1 MTERNW
7 EISVYEEGDK
17 ADVLA
22 LIRAE
27 YGDVDLAQEAY
38 FDWLRSARPLAE
50 PQWLVR
56 EKATGRV
63 ITSGTAVAVRASWRG
78 KEVSAL
84 LGFNIVVAPEY
95 RRQGI
100 HTALI
105 KQTGKDVER
114 AGYCFTLIFPN
125 PKSMPQLVRASTYHL
140 VSEVPLLIRPLDI
153 QPLTKVSISNRPI
166 QWIINL
172 GWEVAGRTLWRA
184 WRPARGHS
192 SRDASAL
199 RVSEDTVLD
208 ESYDHFWDQIK
219 SKYDLSLVR
228 DRAFLQW
235 RFHDIPTREY
245 HVLSARQQ
253 GTDSN
258 RTILGYIVLRQAN
271 VRGTPTGLI
280 ADFMVVPGKRGNQA
294 GLSLLHAALQRFK
307 EASVPLAGGLMLPH
321 TQEYAIMRRAGFL
334 RAPRR
339 FAPQPFHLFI
349 RSYCDEPPLSALVR
363 PESWYVSIADHD
375 AA

>member
-1 MTERNW
+1 MTERAW
-7 EISVYEEGDK
+7 EISTYKEEDK
-17 ADVLA
+17 AGVLA

-38 FDWLRSARPLAE
+38 FDWLAAARP
-50 PQWLVR
+50 PGVRQWLVR

-63 ITSGTAVAVRASWRG
+63 ITSGTAVAARASWRG
-78 KEVSAL
+78 KDVPAM

-100 HTALI
+100 HTALAR
-105 KQTGKDVER
+105 QTGEDVKK

-125 PKSMPQLVRASTYHL
+125 PKSMPQLVRAKNYHL

-153 QPLTKVSISNRPI
+153 QSLTRANIRNPLL
-166 QWIINL
+166 QWGINL
-172 GWEVAGRTLWRA
+172 GWEVASRTIWRA
-184 WRPARGHS
+184 WSPPQGSAT
-192 SRDASAL
+192 RDALAF
-199 RVSEDTVLD
+199 RVAEDVVLD
-208 ESYDHFWDQIK
+208 ESYDRFWDQIK
-219 SKYDLSLVR
+219 LKYDLSLVR

-245 HVLSARQQ
+245 HVLSARQD
-253 GTDSN
+253 GVASN
-258 RTILGYIVLRQAN
+258 GAILGYLVLRQAD
-271 VRGTPTGLI
+271 VRGTMTGLI
-280 ADFMVVPGKRGNQA
+280 ADFMVVPGKDGDQA
-294 GLSLLHAALQRFK
+294 GLALLHAALQRFK
-307 EASVPLAGGLMLPH
+307 QAGVPLVGGLMLPH
-321 TQEYAIMRRAGFL
+321 TQEYAIMQRAGFL
-334 RAPRR
+334 RPPQQ

-349 RSYCDEPPLSALVR
+349 RSYCDEPPLGALTH